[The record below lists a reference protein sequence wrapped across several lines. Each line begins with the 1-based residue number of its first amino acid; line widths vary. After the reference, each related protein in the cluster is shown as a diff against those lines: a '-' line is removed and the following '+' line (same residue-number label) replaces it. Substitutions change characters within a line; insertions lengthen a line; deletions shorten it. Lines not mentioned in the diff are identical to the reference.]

1 MEGPREEER
10 CTFQRKSQGRSQAT
24 QRRGGGSLQAP
35 GGRGEGSRWQGAG
48 RGCEMARLPVAGR
61 VFGLHHAGLVGL
73 LGSGLLIRVKWET
86 QESCGERGEGIGQM

>member
-1 MEGPREEER
+1 
-10 CTFQRKSQGRSQAT
+10 
-24 QRRGGGSLQAP
+24 
-35 GGRGEGSRWQGAG
+35 
-48 RGCEMARLPVAGR
+48 MARLPVAGR